1 MDSVGAYIKRER
13 EQRGFTVDEVS
24 RLTKISARYL
34 RALEAEDYQSLPAE
48 PFVRGFLRSY
58 AQCIGLNPQEVMLLY
73 RQNRGT
79 GESPEDAQL
88 EKVNPLGKVGDR
100 RVRKLVVAGSILAVC
115 VIALVVI
122 VTQVLEKRNFNQA
135 NQTEDLA
142 DGTKF
147 GTPSS
152 TPGPGEITGAGEGEG
167 GESMPGA
174 STGAA
179 ENNPTEKLAMLPLRS
194 SPQAGGS
201 GAQKQTL
208 GASAEARGMPSQQ
221 YEKLALKVYAL
232 TGTWV
237 EVVIDEHNRE
247 GLFLPR
253 GDTRVWAAKDRI
265 LLTLGNIKGVE
276 VELNGK
282 RIAIPEIEGNVLRNY
297 PITRAS
303 LP

>member
-1 MDSVGAYIKRER
+1 MDSAGAYIKRER

-73 RQNRGT
+73 RQYRGT
-79 GESPEDAQL
+79 RESPEDAQL
-88 EKVNPLGKVGDR
+88 EKMTPLGKVVDR
-100 RVRKLVVAGSILAVC
+100 RVRKVVVAGSILAVC
-115 VIALVVI
+115 IIALVVI
-122 VTQVLEKRNFNQA
+122 VTQVLERRNFNQG
-135 NQTEDLA
+135 NETEGLA

-152 TPGPGEITGAGEGEG
+152 TPGSGEINGAGEGESV
-167 GESMPGA
+167 ESTPVG
-174 STGAA
+174 STGEA
-179 ENNPTEKLAMLPLRS
+179 ESNLANKLAMLPLRS

-201 GAQKQTL
+201 GARKQTL
-208 GASAEARGMPSQQ
+208 GASAEVRGIPSQQ
-221 YEKLALKVYAL
+221 YEKLTLKVYAL

-237 EVVIDEHNRE
+237 EVVIDEHNRD

-276 VELNGK
+276 VELNGR

-297 PITRAS
+297 PITKAS